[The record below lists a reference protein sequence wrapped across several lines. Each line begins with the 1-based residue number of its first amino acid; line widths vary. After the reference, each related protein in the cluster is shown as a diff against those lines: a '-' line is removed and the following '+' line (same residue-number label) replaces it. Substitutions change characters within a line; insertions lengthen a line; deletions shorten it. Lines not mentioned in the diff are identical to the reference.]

1 MRKQIQGCK
10 WTRAIVIT
18 LAFLL
23 VFQCGWIT
31 NDGIALAATAKDEYI
46 IITENSTAAQKVKND
61 HAVITEN
68 GEALTAEL
76 SAVEAEQL
84 EKEKDIICVEKDSL
98 IVSPVEVGW
107 DMVKP
112 AAEKWNLQAINAQNV
127 NVPAKVKVAI
137 IDSGV
142 DYSNNVEVYK
152 RKNFIADKPVTT
164 EFYEDLTGHGTS
176 VASLLAGKQDDSNVQ
191 GTNDNIQL
199 YSARVLDEN
208 NQGTISSVVEAIFW
222 AMENDVNIINISF
235 GTPVYSEALKKA
247 IDAAEE
253 QGILIVA
260 AVGNRG
266 TEGVEYPAA
275 VDNVLAVGSVNAAGE
290 VSDFSGKGTE
300 VDVVAPGEAVL
311 AQCNFGD
318 DLILS
323 GTSLAAPQVSGI
335 AAALWSKDLTKPA
348 AFIKTLIKSS
358 AKSLSDSGGG
368 YGLVDYAYALEIY
381 DDVAAELESVVEE
394 NEDGE
399 MLKENS
405 AKLEQPQKKVERDNA
420 EHKKLTASYEF
431 EEKLMEAVD
440 YANIAPNSK
449 SVEVLKDPYV
459 DGSWGSGVHEAY
471 SANAAMKAGAVFSDK
486 EISGVKGMTSH
497 SEFHGFSWHGT
508 TDDGLNTGTCNYIAN
523 YKYLVLVANKV
534 GNGDSYTSVTNSNVI
549 GLSATCYG
557 KLKSG
562 VKSIIGT
569 TAYTNNK
576 TAADKKAFLMGVAMH
591 TATDAFA
598 HSAFQQMQAGSYSWR
613 RITHTNDAADKTS
626 VVPRRAEMAYAV
638 EKNVIARFKGNR
650 SGEKIGND
658 FHDDTGA
665 CYKLAIGFRQNKL
678 MTFAQAADV
687 TKATIISD
695 FKLVQTGAR

>member
-1 MRKQIQGCK
+1 MRKRMQERK
-10 WTRAIVIT
+10 RSKAIIST
-18 LAFLL
+18 IAFLL
-23 VFQCGWIT
+23 IFQCSWIT
-31 NDGIALAATAKDEYI
+31 NAESAFAAAKDGYI
-46 IITENSTAAQKVKND
+46 VIAENPDTAQKVKD
-61 HAVITEN
+61 EHTVITEN

-84 EKEKDIICVEKDSL
+84 EKEKDIICVEKDAL
-98 IVSPVEVGW
+98 IASPTEAGW

-112 AAEKWNLQAINAQNV
+112 AVEKWNLQAVNAQNT
-127 NVPAKVKVAI
+127 NVSSKVKVAM

-152 RKNFIADKPVTT
+152 RKNFIADSPVTT

-176 VASLLAGKQDDSNVQ
+176 VASLLAGKQDDSDVQ

-222 AMENDVNIINISF
+222 AMENKVNIINISF
-235 GTPVYSEALKKA
+235 GTPVYSEALKTA
-247 IDAAEE
+247 IDAAEK

-266 TEGVEYPAA
+266 QEGVDYPAA
-275 VDNVLAVGSVNAAGE
+275 FENVLAVGSINAAGE
-290 VSDFSGKGTE
+290 VSDFSGKGQE

-311 AQCNFGD
+311 AQCNFGE
-318 DLILS
+318 DLVLS

-348 AFIKTLIKSS
+348 SFIKTLIRLS
-358 AKSLSDSGGG
+358 ANHLPDSNSG
-368 YGLVDYAYALEIY
+368 YGLVDYGHALEIY
-381 DDVAAELESVVEE
+381 DDVAAELNSMVEE
-394 NEDGE
+394 DKNDELSKDDSAISE
-399 MLKENS
+399 KNKKEVLPYIS
-405 AKLEQPQKKVERDNA
+405 YELE
-420 EHKKLTASYEF
+420 KKLID
-431 EEKLMEAVD
+431 AVKN
-440 YANIAPNSK
+440 AKIAQNNMKVDDLS
-449 SVEVLKDPYV
+449 DPIV
-459 DGSWGSGVHEAY
+459 DGSWTKEIHEAY
-471 SANAAMKAGAVFSDK
+471 YANTAMKAGAVFSDK
-486 EISGVKGMTSH
+486 EVSGVKGMTSH
-497 SEFHGFSWHGT
+497 SEFHGFSWHSA
-508 TDDGLNTGTCNYIAN
+508 TDSGLNSGACNYVAN

-534 GNGDSYTSVTNSNVI
+534 GNGSSYTSVANSDVK

-562 VKSIIGT
+562 VGSIVGT
-569 TAYTNNK
+569 SEYKGYSTAN
-576 TAADKKAFLMGVAMH
+576 KKAFLMGVAMH

-598 HSAFQQMQAGSYSWR
+598 HSAFQQKQAGAYLWE
-613 RITHTNDAADKTS
+613 RITHTGDAADDPAVKPKR
-626 VVPRRAEMAYAV
+626 VQMAYAV
-638 EKNVIARFKGNR
+638 EKNVVARYNGNR

-658 FHDDTGA
+658 FHDDTGK
-665 CYKLAIGFRQNKL
+665 CYVLPISFRQNKL

-687 TKATIISD
+687 TKSSIISD

>member
-222 AMENDVNIINISF
+222 AMENDVNIIN
-235 GTPVYSEALKKA
+235 
-247 IDAAEE
+247 
-253 QGILIVA
+253 
-260 AVGNRG
+260 
-266 TEGVEYPAA
+266 
-275 VDNVLAVGSVNAAGE
+275 
-290 VSDFSGKGTE
+290 
-300 VDVVAPGEAVL
+300 
-311 AQCNFGD
+311 
-318 DLILS
+318 
-323 GTSLAAPQVSGI
+323 TSI
-335 AAALWSKDLTKPA
+335 
-348 AFIKTLIKSS
+348 F
-358 AKSLSDSGGG
+358 
-368 YGLVDYAYALEIY
+368 
-381 DDVAAELESVVEE
+381 
-394 NEDGE
+394 
-399 MLKENS
+399 
-405 AKLEQPQKKVERDNA
+405 
-420 EHKKLTASYEF
+420 
-431 EEKLMEAVD
+431 
-440 YANIAPNSK
+440 
-449 SVEVLKDPYV
+449 
-459 DGSWGSGVHEAY
+459 
-471 SANAAMKAGAVFSDK
+471 
-486 EISGVKGMTSH
+486 
-497 SEFHGFSWHGT
+497 
-508 TDDGLNTGTCNYIAN
+508 
-523 YKYLVLVANKV
+523 
-534 GNGDSYTSVTNSNVI
+534 
-549 GLSATCYG
+549 
-557 KLKSG
+557 
-562 VKSIIGT
+562 
-569 TAYTNNK
+569 
-576 TAADKKAFLMGVAMH
+576 
-591 TATDAFA
+591 
-598 HSAFQQMQAGSYSWR
+598 
-613 RITHTNDAADKTS
+613 
-626 VVPRRAEMAYAV
+626 
-638 EKNVIARFKGNR
+638 
-650 SGEKIGND
+650 
-658 FHDDTGA
+658 
-665 CYKLAIGFRQNKL
+665 
-678 MTFAQAADV
+678 
-687 TKATIISD
+687 
-695 FKLVQTGAR
+695 